1 MNGDILNW
9 CIKNERIWHI
19 QKGCGMKRVSKS
31 ASATMAIMKKFF
43 FTMTSILKWLI
54 VNSLFF
60 VANFRQYFVFSKYMT
75 SHFLHFFM
83 LEFTKSTLLLTNVK
97 SGGWNVKLCI
107 KPCLLIGELDVI
119 FSDMLDCLFVIKTD
133 WLNWLLCDYLLFL
146 RNKH

>member
-60 VANFRQYFVFSKYMT
+60 VANFRQYFVLSKYMS

-83 LEFTKSTLLLTNVK
+83 LEFTKSTHF
-97 SGGWNVKLCI
+97 
-107 KPCLLIGELDVI
+107 ELKMNWSLFYWVI
-119 FSDMLDCLFVIKTD
+119 S
-133 WLNWLLCDYLLFL
+133 LLFAIFAEQTL
-146 RNKH
+146 IRMVKHKLLFGFLFLYRSVGFAIRPLWI